1 MKRPSP
7 PAPESLNGTAR
18 IPYLFVLD
26 ELEAAGKGDAGLALW
41 QTLRGVRDRIDAAP
55 ADAAVIVA
63 SAELLDAVPELR
75 TTLRGMVRLLRQA
88 RGDEETRNGLV
99 LGCAHLGLW
108 AEGLGACRTAI
119 SFFGLA
125 EEMEP
130 ERPHLGYHIGRIA
143 RKLALYD
150 VAETWLKWARQQ
162 AEARGDWEVAALCVS
177 GLGNLYR
184 QRGNFPEA
192 QRYHLLCLEVAQR
205 HGLRTMEGDALY
217 ELAVMSFEYN
227 DEAAAMQF
235 VSRAVAAYGPGHG
248 RIYTLAH
255 DVAFFW
261 MDKMGRFSD
270 AAEMMLNLADYLW
283 VPWQRIL
290 LYSNLTRAAAGAG
303 WAPVFEAAWNETWV
317 LLRQQPSQVAHSMAL
332 VHLALGAGTLSQ
344 WERAEMAAIQA
355 LRIASERGECQPM
368 LAAEAILEAVRRASF
383 AEGEIDTVFRD
394 RNRQQSPEL
403 REEVAATSDT
413 LVGAM
418 QPRRDEAPEGPTRA
432 LLAGML

>member
-1 MKRPSP
+1 
-7 PAPESLNGTAR
+7 
-18 IPYLFVLD
+18 
-26 ELEAAGKGDAGLALW
+26 
-41 QTLRGVRDRIDAAP
+41 
-55 ADAAVIVA
+55 
-63 SAELLDAVPELR
+63 
-75 TTLRGMVRLLRQA
+75 
-88 RGDEETRNGLV
+88 
-99 LGCAHLGLW
+99 
-108 AEGLGACRTAI
+108 
-119 SFFGLA
+119 
-125 EEMEP
+125 
-130 ERPHLGYHIGRIA
+130 
-143 RKLALYD
+143 
-150 VAETWLKWARQQ
+150 
-162 AEARGDWEVAALCVS
+162 
-177 GLGNLYR
+177 
-184 QRGNFPEA
+184 
-192 QRYHLLCLEVAQR
+192 
-205 HGLRTMEGDALY
+205 MEGDALY

>member
-162 AEARGDWEVAALCVS
+162 AEAHGAWEVAALCVS

-192 QRYHLLCLEVAQR
+192 QRYHLLCLQVAQR

-303 WAPVFEAAWNETWV
+303 WAPVFEAAWNETWI

>member
-162 AEARGDWEVAALCVS
+162 AEAHGAWEVAALCVS

-192 QRYHLLCLEVAQR
+192 QRYHLLCLQVAQR

>member
-162 AEARGDWEVAALCVS
+162 AQARREWEVAALCVS

-192 QRYHLLCLEVAQR
+192 QRYHLLCLQVAQR
-205 HGLRTMEGDALY
+205 HGLRTLEGDALY
-217 ELAVMSFEYN
+217 DLAVMSFEYN
-227 DEAAAMQF
+227 NEAAAMDY
-235 VSRAVAAYGPGHG
+235 VGRAVEAYGAGHS
-248 RIYTLAH
+248 RVYTLAH

-261 MDKMGRFSD
+261 MDKMGRFSE
-270 AAEMMLNLADYLW
+270 AAEMMLNLADHLW
-283 VPWQRIL
+283 VPRQRVL
-290 LYSNLTRAAAGAG
+290 LYSNLTRAAAAAG
-303 WAPVFEAAWNETWV
+303 WIPVFEAAWNETWV
-317 LLRQQPSQVAHSMAL
+317 LLHNQPSQHGHAVAL

-344 WERAEMAAIQA
+344 WERAEMAATQA
-355 LRIASERGECQPM
+355 LRIASERRECQPM
-368 LAAEAILEAVRRASF
+368 LEAEALLAAVQRAGYP
-383 AEGEIDTVFRD
+383 EDEINGVFRD
-394 RNRQQSPEL
+394 RKREPSPEFT
-403 REEVAATSDT
+403 EEVAATTDM

-432 LLAGML
+432 LLAGMC